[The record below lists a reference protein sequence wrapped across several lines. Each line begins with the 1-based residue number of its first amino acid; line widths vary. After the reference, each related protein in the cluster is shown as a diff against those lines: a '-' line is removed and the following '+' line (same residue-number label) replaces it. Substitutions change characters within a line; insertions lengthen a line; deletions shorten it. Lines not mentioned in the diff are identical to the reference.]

1 MNNPKKLSEN
11 KIDNDN
17 TLIDNTNSFDEI
29 KLLKINPC
37 LKFRENFNIAN
48 KEEKFNEIFEVYT
61 SRKDGKEYL
70 ICPNYKTNRI
80 NIISINE
87 NKIEKELEGHECH
100 ITSIRYF
107 ANDKTNKEYLISTD
121 KSNLV
126 IIWDISNNYQIYQ
139 KIQTDYKDYILSCLL
154 IFNIEISSFKVNNY
168 VVISCS
174 CIGFTKLYSFDTNLF
189 LKNIQNTENN
199 LTNYLLLWKSKKDD
213 NDYIIEC
220 CYKKIFIYYLLNNN
234 QLYAE
239 LISNSTANSEHFGGV
254 IYSKKD
260 ADLLLV
266 SSSNGYIDVWDLF
279 NKSIYL
285 SVNINGSRYMDIIQW
300 NEKYTIV
307 TDYVNKS
314 INIIDLTQM
323 KVIGNI
329 SGKGIVS
336 VKKIKKIN
344 HPKYGQGILS
354 SGYDNYLKLWT
365 L

>member
-1 MNNPKKLSEN
+1 MNTSKQLLEKKDKN
-11 KIDNDN
+11 NITHIDNN
-17 TLIDNTNSFDEI
+17 NSLEEI

-37 LKFRENFNIAN
+37 LKFRENFNISNRA
-48 KEEKFNEIFEVYT
+48 EKFNEIFEVYK

-70 ICPNYKTNRI
+70 VCPSYKTNKI
-80 NIISINE
+80 NIISIND
-87 NKIEKELEGHECH
+87 NKITKELEGHECH

-107 ANDKTNKEYLISTD
+107 TNNKTNKEYLISAD

-126 IIWDISNNYQIYQ
+126 IIWDISNNYKISQ

-154 IFNIEISSFKVNNY
+154 IFNIEISSSKVYNY
-168 VVISCS
+168 IVISCS

-189 LKNIQNTENN
+189 LKNIQNTEYNF
-199 LTNYLLLWKSKKDD
+199 TNYLLLWKNKKD
-213 NDYIIEC
+213 NSDYIIEIC
-220 CYKKIFIYYLLNNN
+220 FKKICIYHLLNNN

-239 LISNSTANSEHFGGV
+239 LISNNTANSDLFSGI
-254 IYSKKD
+254 IYNRKD

-285 SVNINGSRYMDIIQW
+285 SININGSRYMDIIQW

-307 TDYVNKS
+307 TDNAHKS

-329 SGKGIVS
+329 SGKDIFS

-354 SGYDNYLKLWT
+354 SGYDNDLKLWT

>member
-1 MNNPKKLSEN
+1 MNTTIKLLEN
-11 KIDNDN
+11 KNDN
-17 TLIDNTNSFDEI
+17 FHNDNNISLYEI

-37 LKFRENFNIAN
+37 LKFRENFKVEN
-48 KEEKFNEIFEVYT
+48 KEEKYNEIFEVFS

-70 ICPNYKTNRI
+70 ISPNYKTNRI
-80 NIISINE
+80 NIISING
-87 NKIEKELEGHECH
+87 NKIIKELEGHECH

-107 ANDKTNKEYLISTD
+107 VNNKTNNEYLISAD

-126 IIWDISNNYQIYQ
+126 IVWDISNNYQICH

-154 IFNIEISSFKVNNY
+154 IFNIEISSTKVNNY
-168 VVISCS
+168 IVISCS
-174 CIGFTKLYSFDTNLF
+174 CIGFTKLYSFDNGLF

-199 LTNYLLLWKSKKDD
+199 LTNYLLLWKNKKDE

-220 CYKKIFIYYLLNNN
+220 CFKKIYIYYLLNNN

-239 LISNSTANSEHFGGV
+239 LISNNTANSEHFSGI
-254 IYSKKD
+254 IYTKKD
-260 ADLLLV
+260 VDLLLV

-279 NKSIYL
+279 NKTIYL
-285 SVNINGSRYMDIIQW
+285 SININGSRYMDIIQW

>member
-1 MNNPKKLSEN
+1 MNSSKKLLEN
-11 KIDNDN
+11 KNDN
-17 TLIDNTNSFDEI
+17 TLINTTNSLDEI

-48 KEEKFNEIFEVYT
+48 KEEKFNEIFEVFT
-61 SRKDGKEYL
+61 SRKDGEEYL

-87 NKIEKELEGHECH
+87 NKIIKELEGHECH

-107 ANDKTNKEYLISTD
+107 ANNKTNKEYLISTD

-126 IIWDISNNYQIYQ
+126 IIWDISDNYKICH

-154 IFNIEISSFKVNNY
+154 IFNIEISSSKVINY
-168 VVISCS
+168 IVVSCS
-174 CIGFTKLYSFDTNLF
+174 CIGFTKLYSFNNGLF

-199 LTNYLLLWKSKKDD
+199 LTNYLILWKNKKDD
-213 NDYIIEC
+213 NNYIIEC
-220 CYKKIFIYYLLNNN
+220 CFKKIYIYYLLNNN

-239 LISNSTANSEHFGGV
+239 LMSNDTANSEHFGG
-254 IYSKKD
+254 IICNKKD
-260 ADLLLV
+260 FDLLLV

-279 NKSIYL
+279 NKTLYISI
-285 SVNINGSRYMDIIQW
+285 NINGSRYMDIIQW
-300 NEKYTIV
+300 NEKYTIA
-307 TDYVNKS
+307 TDYENKS

-344 HPKYGQGILS
+344 HPKYGHGILS